1 MADCLCP
8 ANERFVEDSEEEEED
23 YFEVEEAEA
32 AKIEVLLESIKS
44 NIESMTK
51 RISTLET
58 LASAPPHADIRYRK
72 RMTLKR
78 KKEAIMIE
86 KIKNKLYLPS

>member
-8 ANERFVEDSEEEEED
+8 ANERFVEDSEEEED

-58 LASAPPHADIRYRK
+58 LASAPPHADLSLIH
-72 RMTLKR
+72 
-78 KKEAIMIE
+78 I
-86 KIKNKLYLPS
+86 

>member
-8 ANERFVEDSEEEEED
+8 ANERFVEDSEEEED

-86 KIKNKLYLPS
+86 KIKKLYLPNK